1 MMFHIINALLL
12 LPLDWISEMLPDILP
27 LLSVI
32 DCLCKMLPEIHS
44 FEAFELEGKAVQ
56 YEYIRLVS
64 AFWYDESFIV
74 EHLFFFNT
82 GYTGINIHEHQSVDL
97 VRFTEFALHK

>member
-1 MMFHIINALLL
+1 MFHIINALLL

-44 FEAFELEGKAVQ
+44 FEAFESEGKAV
-56 YEYIRLVS
+56 
-64 AFWYDESFIV
+64 
-74 EHLFFFNT
+74 
-82 GYTGINIHEHQSVDL
+82 
-97 VRFTEFALHK
+97 

>member
-1 MMFHIINALLL
+1 MSFPDILYNSPAGTMMFHIINALLL

-44 FEAFELEGKAVQ
+44 FEAFESEGKEVYLQ
-56 YEYIRLVS
+56 
-64 AFWYDESFIV
+64 
-74 EHLFFFNT
+74 N
-82 GYTGINIHEHQSVDL
+82 
-97 VRFTEFALHK
+97 K